1 MHRNAELSRTS
12 NYTTQRPNDPTTRIN
27 GQTRLHFRWWL
38 GPRPARPPAKR
49 QTVLWALPCIWRSS
63 AVSRLAELQRKCQVN
78 RYISSSKCY
87 DTTLL
92 GLYFVHLCTLFSRT
106 TNFGIVSCALFSWS
120 HDGSP
125 LRSISLFFLKNMQI
139 SNMFKYHKYHL
150 IIAYSTFRFEHDC
163 TIWFYVWCCPS
174 CLVTGSF
181 EFGLNHHRQHPNH
194 VHCTDGHGPSKRIRD
209 SRQVTYDFCAPL
221 SDVIGPWKVTK
232 TISKRGNEQWSDE
245 WYKWYTST
253 VLVYI
258 I

>member
-1 MHRNAELSRTS
+1 MHFVDKVCAGPLEPNLAQILCSICSICQLARSLRLDFDKTQLERIFHAKRIQNASKMHRNAELSRTS

-106 TNFGIVSCALFSWS
+106 TNCGIVSCALFSSS
-120 HDGSP
+120 HDGSRT
-125 LRSISLFFLKNMQI
+125 LRSISLFFLEYANIEHVQI
-139 SNMFKYHKYHL
+139 SSNLAFNFQ
-150 IIAYSTFRFEHDC
+150 IISWSTIILPVFFRVF
-163 TIWFYVWCCPS
+163 TWFDQLYPCFFINRVW
-174 CLVTGSF
+174 
-181 EFGLNHHRQHPNH
+181 
-194 VHCTDGHGPSKRIRD
+194 
-209 SRQVTYDFCAPL
+209 
-221 SDVIGPWKVTK
+221 
-232 TISKRGNEQWSDE
+232 
-245 WYKWYTST
+245 
-253 VLVYI
+253 
-258 I
+258 